1 MNKETI
7 YNIALIIF
15 IGLSVYINVVQ
26 YRELKPVFD
35 CEKSL
40 ARSGEG
46 LHRFKSETHR
56 FNWCDAHRFNW
67 KTLVTPRTLTEYK
80 KIIEARAKE
89 N

>member
-56 FNWCDAHRFNW
+56 FNW